1 LSHVIAEDTTAVDL
15 ARAGWYRALAAA
27 VRDPHRGRADP
38 LADAGA
44 WAALDAA
51 AALLREQP
59 GVQSLELAPGEVAPD
74 ALDPAALREA
84 WRAPDRIAH
93 YDSVFG
99 LVVSKECPPY
109 ETWYCPQTF
118 SIYRS
123 QHLAD
128 ISGFYRAF
136 GVEPSTDRP
145 ERADFVG
152 IELEFMAWLIQKE
165 LHARSTRGPDSEE
178 VATCRDAQ
186 RSFLKD
192 HLAWWAPAFA
202 LALRKVADGIS
213 DERELETPTRSA
225 LGAFGK
231 LLAAFIAI
239 ERALLGV
246 AAPTQLVQPAGTD
259 EDSPGCAECPGG
271 GE

>member
-1 LSHVIAEDTTAVDL
+1 LSHVVTEAATAVDV

-27 VRDPHRGRADP
+27 VRDPHREFAHP
-38 LADAGA
+38 LDEDGV

-59 GVQSLELAPGEVAPD
+59 SVTDSFELAPGEVTPD
-74 ALDPAALREA
+74 SLDPAALRTGWMA
-84 WRAPDRIAH
+84 ADRIAH

-128 ISGFYRAF
+128 IAGFYRAF
-136 GVEPSTDRP
+136 GVEPSTERP
-145 ERADFVG
+145 DFIG
-152 IELEFMAWLIQKE
+152 MELEFMAWLIQKE
-165 LHARSTRGPDSEE
+165 LHARSTRGPESDE

-186 RSFLKD
+186 RTFLKD
-192 HLAWWAPAFA
+192 HLGWWAPAFA
-202 LALRKVADGIS
+202 LALRQVADGIG
-213 DERELETPTRSA
+213 DERELESPPRSA
-225 LGAFGK
+225 IGAFGK
-231 LLAAFIAI
+231 LLSAFIGI

-246 AAPTQLVQPAGTD
+246 AAPTELMQPAETD

>member
-1 LSHVIAEDTTAVDL
+1 LSHVVAEDTTAVDL

-27 VRDPHRGRADP
+27 IRDPHRGCADP
-38 LADAGA
+38 LAADDA

-59 GVQSLELAPGEVAPD
+59 CLQSLELAPGEMAPD
-74 ALDPAALREA
+74 ALDTAALRDGWA
-84 WRAPDRIAH
+84 APDRVAR

-99 LVVSKECPPY
+99 LVVAQDCPPY

-118 SIYRS
+118 SVYRS

-128 ISGFYRAF
+128 IAGFYRAF
-136 GVEPSTDRP
+136 AVKPATDRP
-145 ERADFVG
+145 ERPDFIG
-152 IELEFMAWLIQKE
+152 MELEFMAWLIQKE
-165 LHARSTRGPDSEE
+165 LHARSTRGPESDE
-178 VATCRDAQ
+178 VATCRAAQ
-186 RSFLKD
+186 RRFLED

-213 DERELETPTRSA
+213 DERELETPARSA

-231 LLAAFIAI
+231 LLAAFIGI

-246 AAPTQLVQPAGTD
+246 AAPTELVRPAETD
-259 EDSPGCAECPGG
+259 EDSPDCAECPGG